1 MNKEIKIS
9 PELFESPS
17 LRKNKTLKK
26 PNTSLKKELLKS
38 LAKKENETI
47 KELETLMNPNEPEPN
62 PKEPTE
68 LKDSKEIREIDTQD
82 LKSDT
87 SYGCLKNGTKPTF
100 RQLKRAKTIKQ
111 YTSFGKNKDTVRVL
125 IKDKDTYA
133 KIEKDKKKLDRHSM
147 TDIRNYL
154 KTRKL
159 YKIGSTAPDDV
170 LREIYKDANLTG
182 NVENVNTDTLVHNYL
197 NDV

>member
-9 PELFESPS
+9 PELFS
-17 LRKNKTLKK
+17 RKNKTLKK
-26 PNTSLKKELLKS
+26 PNSNLKRDLLKS
-38 LAKKENETI
+38 LAQKENDTL
-47 KELETLMNPNEPEPN
+47 KELETLITPEKEPE
-62 PKEPTE
+62 KEPV
-68 LKDSKEIREIDTQD
+68 EINVHVTPD
-82 LKSDT
+82 KGDT

-100 RQLKRAKTIKQ
+100 RQLKITKTVKQ
-111 YTSFGKNKDTVRVL
+111 YTSFGKSADTVRVL
-125 IKDKDTYA
+125 IKDKDSYA

-170 LREIYKDANLTG
+170 LRTIYKDANLTG
-182 NVENVNTDTLVHNYL
+182 NVENINSDTLVHNYL

>member
-1 MNKEIKIS
+1 MNKEIKFS
-9 PELFESPS
+9 PELFAK
-17 LRKNKTLKK
+17 KNKTLKK
-26 PNTSLKKELLKS
+26 PNSSLKKDLLKS
-38 LAKKENETI
+38 LAQKENDTL
-47 KELETLMNPNEPEPN
+47 KELETLTNPEPEPIEKITN
-62 PKEPTE
+62 AVPAP
-68 LKDSKEIREIDTQD
+68 I
-82 LKSDT
+82 DT

-100 RQLKRAKTIKQ
+100 RQLKKTKTIKQ
-111 YTSFGKNKDTVRVL
+111 YTAFGKSEDTVRVL
-125 IKDKDTYA
+125 IKDKDSYA

-170 LREIYKDANLTG
+170 LRTIYKDANLTG
-182 NVENVNTDTLVHNYL
+182 NVENINSDTLVHNYL